1 MHPRK
6 KNEHGLTEREERF
19 VRLLLD
25 GKLLQREAYLAM
37 NPAAAKWKTHV
48 VDIKASLMAAKPHVQ
63 ARFRA
68 LQAQLADV
76 AVLKA
81 ADIMQ
86 ETRRIALATSLGVVD
101 RTTGKLLQ
109 PHQLDE
115 ATAATVSSIEVD
127 DTGRVKKYRFWDK
140 NSALDRGAKM
150 LGMFKEDNEQGRPV
164 VLVDRIELVPLRPLP
179 TK

>member
-81 ADIMQ
+81 ADIPSILIEIGFMSNKT
-86 ETRRIALATSLGVVD
+86 E
-101 RTTGKLLQ
+101 
-109 PHQLDE
+109 
-115 ATAATVSSIEVD
+115 AATLADPNYQKNLGNVLVSSID
-127 DTGRVKKYRFWDK
+127 AYFDK
-140 NSALDRGAKM
+140 IDKTH
-150 LGMFKEDNEQGRPV
+150 P
-164 VLVDRIELVPLRPLP
+164 
-179 TK
+179 